1 MDVRIIDMSI
11 LTNILYIS
19 HMNQN
24 YAKVI
29 EEFKRFKEQD
39 KEDLLKLSLKFPNSA
54 MRGTGLGDLL

>member
-1 MDVRIIDMSI
+1 
-11 LTNILYIS
+11 
-19 HMNQN
+19 MNQN